1 MPRVRI
7 LLAGMPRM
15 LTDIVRTI
23 IDSQDDFELAGEVVG
38 NADVAHAADEAAADV
53 VILGLS
59 VKGGAANCVKVL
71 YTRPYIKVVA
81 IEPDGRRA
89 MFHELQPSVVPLGEI
104 SPETLI
110 AAVRHRCG
118 PVKPERMQ

>member
-1 MPRVRI
+1 
-7 LLAGMPRM
+7 MPRM

-53 VILGLS
+53 
-59 VKGGAANCVKVL
+59 KGGAANCVKVL
-71 YTRPYIKVVA
+71 YTRPYIKIVA

-89 MFHELQPSVVPLGEI
+89 MFHELQPSVVSLGEI

>member
-7 LLAGMPRM
+7 LLAGMSRM

-23 IDSQDDFELAGEVVG
+23 IVSQDDFELAGEVVG
-38 NADVAHAADEAAADV
+38 NADVAHAADDAAADV
-53 VILGLS
+53 VILGLT
-59 VKGGAANCVKVL
+59 VRGGATSCVDVL
-71 YTRPYIKVVA
+71 YTRPCIKVVT
-81 IEPDGRRA
+81 IEPGGRRA
-89 MFHELQPSVVPLGEI
+89 MFHELQSSVVSLGEI

-118 PVKPERMQ
+118 PAKPGRMQ

>member
-1 MPRVRI
+1 
-7 LLAGMPRM
+7 M

-59 VKGGAANCVKVL
+59 VKGGEANCVKVL

-89 MFHELQPSVVPLGEI
+89 MLHELQPSVVSLGEI